1 MWGDLTVNLRGF
13 TATLRLAPESFGL
26 KLKNVFTQLT
36 RVTVAVLLAS
46 AGFFVTNA
54 FAASSAHLISPA
66 TGFDISYPQCN
77 DAFPSPA
84 GFGVVGV
91 NDGHPLTTNPCL
103 ASELGWASATSTI
116 APAFYMNTDSPGPQ
130 YTSGWPTSQQ
140 SPDVCS
146 GANSPACSYDYGWNA
161 AQVSFNN
168 ALSGEAAD
176 GASSPSA
183 SVVAA
188 KWWLDVETGNHWE
201 TIESLYGPTKA
212 SDAIDQA
219 ELQGTIA
226 YLTSV
231 GVTQIGIY
239 CTASQWKTITGGAG
253 STFAAFP
260 AWMPGYPTLAAAEA
274 ACLDASFNGG
284 RVAMI
289 QYPSRGLDGDYI
301 CGLVSTPATTSVA
314 VAESASFTQQL
325 AVIGN
330 VGAVTYVQTGGSP
343 NLVVSPTGLITT
355 SGVLAAGTYDASG
368 TTSDPNGDNGTYSFL
383 LTVGT
388 ITQTTPL
395 AATATVPGAAT
406 FSQQL
411 ADTGSDG
418 TVTYVQ
424 STGSPKLVVSP
435 TGLVTTDGTLA
446 KGSYSTSGTT
456 SDVNGDKGK
465 FTYTLKVGT
474 ITQSTPTSI
483 STSMSESTSF
493 THQLVVTGND
503 NPVTFVQTVGTPNL
517 VVSSTGLLTTGGEL
531 PIGSYVARGTTSDGN
546 ADTGTYFY
554 NLIVTA
560 DVVVPATTG
569 PVATRV
575 VGYAVAGRSVSLAII
590 GSGFFGRPLVS
601 SHAGT
606 TALVTKD
613 SGTLLIVKVTVKPRS
628 RNGTFTFTIR
638 LSDGTQC
645 QVKYQQRR

>member
-1 MWGDLTVNLRGF
+1 M
-13 TATLRLAPESFGL
+13 
-26 KLKNVFTQLT
+26 T
-36 RVTVAVLLAS
+36 RVTVAMLIAS
-46 AGFFVTNA
+46 AGFFATNA
-54 FAASSAHLISPA
+54 FAASSAHVISPA

-77 DAFPSPA
+77 GAFPSPA

-103 ASELGWASATSTI
+103 ASELGWAVAASNIT
-116 APAFYMNTDSPGPQ
+116 PAFYMNTDSPGPQ

-140 SPDVCS
+140 TPDACS

-168 ALSGEAAD
+168 ALSSEAAD
-176 GASSPSA
+176 GATSPNA
-183 SVVAA
+183 AVVSA

-201 TIESLYGPTKA
+201 TIESLYGPTKT

-239 CTASQWKTITGGAG
+239 CTSSQWKTITGGTG
-253 STFAAFP
+253 STFSAFP
-260 AWMPGYPTLAAAEA
+260 AWMPGYPSLAAAEA
-274 ACLDASFNGG
+274 ACLDSSFNGG

-301 CGLVSTPATTSVA
+301 CGLVSTPATASVA
-314 VAESASFTQQL
+314 VAESSSFSQQL

-330 VGAVTYVQTGGSP
+330 VGTVTYVQTGGSP
-343 NLVVSPTGLITT
+343 NLVVSPTGLITS
-355 SGVLAAGTYDASG
+355 SGVLAAGTYDATG

-388 ITQTTPL
+388 ITQSAPL
-395 AATATVPGAAT
+395 SATVTAPGAAA

-418 TVTYVQ
+418 AVTYVQ
-424 STGSPKLVVSP
+424 STGSPDLVVSA
-435 TGLVTTDGTLA
+435 TGLVTSDGTLA
-446 KGSYSTSGTT
+446 KGSYATSGTT
-456 SDVNGDKGK
+456 SDANGDKGK

-483 STSMSESTSF
+483 STSMSESTRF
-493 THQLVVTGND
+493 NHQLVVTGND
-503 NPVTFVQTVGTPNL
+503 NPTVFVQTVGAPNL

-531 PIGSYVARGTTSDGN
+531 PVGSYVARGTTSDGN
-546 ADTGTYFY
+546 GDTGTYFY

-560 DVVVPATTG
+560 DVVVPTTTG
-569 PVATRV
+569 PVASHV
-575 VGYAVAGRSVSLAII
+575 VGYAVAGRSVSLAVV
-590 GSGFFGRPLVS
+590 GSGFFGRPHLS

-638 LSDGTQC
+638 LSDGKQC
-645 QVKYQQRR
+645 QVKYQQRK

>member
-1 MWGDLTVNLRGF
+1 ML
-13 TATLRLAPESFGL
+13 
-26 KLKNVFTQLT
+26 TQLT
-36 RVTVAVLLAS
+36 KVTVAVLLAS
-46 AGFFVTNA
+46 AGLLATNA
-54 FAASSAHLISPA
+54 FAASSAHVISPA

-77 DAFPSPA
+77 GSFPSPA

-116 APAFYMNTDSPGPQ
+116 APAFYLNTDSPGPQ
-130 YTSGWPTSQQ
+130 YTLGWPTSQQ

-168 ALSGEAAD
+168 ALSAEAAD
-176 GASSPSA
+176 GASSPNA

-201 TIESLYGPTKA
+201 TIESLYGPTKG

-239 CTASQWKTITGGAG
+239 CTSSQWKTITGGNTG

-260 AWMPGYPTLAAAEA
+260 AWLPGYPSLAAAEA

-301 CGLVSTPATTSVA
+301 CGLVSTPATASVA
-314 VAESASFTQQL
+314 VAESASFAQQL

-330 VGAVTYVQTGGSP
+330 VGTVTYVQTGGSP

-355 SGVLAAGTYDASG
+355 NGALTPGTYDATG
-368 TTSDPNGDNGTYSFL
+368 TTSDPNGDNGTYSFV

-388 ITQTTPL
+388 ITQTAPL
-395 AATATVPGAAT
+395 SATATVPGAAT

-411 ADTGSDG
+411 ANSGSDG

-424 STGSPKLVVSP
+424 STGSPDLVVSP
-435 TGLVTTDGTLA
+435 TGLTTTDGSLA
-446 KGSYSTSGTT
+446 KGSYSVSGTT

-503 NPVTFVQTVGTPNL
+503 NPATFVQTVGTPNL
-517 VVSSTGLLTTGGEL
+517 VVSSAGLLTVGAEL
-531 PIGSYVARGTTSDGN
+531 PVGSYVARGTTSDGN
-546 ADTGTYFY
+546 GDTGTFFY

-560 DVVVPATTG
+560 DVVVPVTTG

-590 GSGFFGRPLVS
+590 GSGFFGRPRVS
-601 SHAGT
+601 SHSGT

-638 LSDGTQC
+638 LSNGKQC
-645 QVKYQQRR
+645 QVKYQQRH

>member
-1 MWGDLTVNLRGF
+1 L
-13 TATLRLAPESFGL
+13 
-26 KLKNVFTQLT
+26 
-36 RVTVAVLLAS
+36 
-46 AGFFVTNA
+46 
-54 FAASSAHLISPA
+54 
-66 TGFDISYPQCN
+66 
-77 DAFPSPA
+77 
-84 GFGVVGV
+84 
-91 NDGHPLTTNPCL
+91 
-103 ASELGWASATSTI
+103 
-116 APAFYMNTDSPGPQ
+116 NTDSPGPQ

-168 ALSGEAAD
+168 ALSAEAAD
-176 GASSPSA
+176 GASSPNA

-201 TIESLYGPTKA
+201 TIESLYGPTKG

-239 CTASQWKTITGGAG
+239 CTSSQWKTITGGNTG

-260 AWMPGYPTLAAAEA
+260 AWLPGYPSLAAAEA

-301 CGLVSTPATTSVA
+301 CGLVSTPATASVA

-330 VGAVTYVQTGGSP
+330 VGTVTYVQTGGSP

-355 SGVLAAGTYDASG
+355 NGALAPGTYDATG
-368 TTSDPNGDNGTYSFL
+368 TTSDPNGDNGTYSFV

-388 ITQTTPL
+388 ITQTAPL
-395 AATATVPGAAT
+395 SASATVPGAAT

-411 ADTGSDG
+411 ADSGSDG
-418 TVTYVQ
+418 AVTYVQ
-424 STGSPKLVVSP
+424 STGSPDLVVSP
-435 TGLVTTDGTLA
+435 TGLITTDGSLA
-446 KGSYSTSGTT
+446 KGSYSVSGTT
-456 SDVNGDKGK
+456 SDANGDKGK
-465 FTYTLKVGT
+465 FAYTLKVGT

-503 NPVTFVQTVGTPNL
+503 NPATFIQTVGTPNL
-517 VVSSTGLLTTGGEL
+517 VVSSTGLLTVGAEL
-531 PIGSYVARGTTSDGN
+531 PVGSYVARGTTSDGN
-546 ADTGTYFY
+546 GDTGTFFY

-560 DVVVPATTG
+560 DVVVPTTTG
-569 PVATRV
+569 PVATHV
-575 VGYAVAGRSVSLAII
+575 VGYAVAGRSVSLAIV
-590 GSGFFGRPLVS
+590 GSGFFGRPHVS
-601 SHAGT
+601 SHSGT

-613 SGTLLIVKVTVKPRS
+613 SGTLLIVKVTVTPRS

-638 LSDGTQC
+638 LSDGKQC
-645 QVKYQQRR
+645 QVKYQQRH